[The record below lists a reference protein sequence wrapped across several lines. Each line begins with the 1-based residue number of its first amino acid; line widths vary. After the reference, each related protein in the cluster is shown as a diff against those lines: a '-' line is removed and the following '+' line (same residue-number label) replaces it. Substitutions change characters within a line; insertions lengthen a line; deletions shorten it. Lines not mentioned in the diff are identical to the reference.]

1 MAYWWVNQGQTFKY
15 EYAGKFLWAPIE
27 NERQQTMFHWSNL
40 GKVTAGDTIFCYV
53 DGLIRTVATALNNA
67 YISQKPSEFGNLW
80 QGEGWCVDVNFIEN
94 IEPLALNHVNDLT
107 AGLWPDKYS
116 PIQPS
121 GRVNQGYFYKI
132 PIEVGVILLN
142 TFKVPSL
149 FKHTQ
154 IEDVEESQ
162 VTEKDALVKARVGQ
176 GKFRKLV
183 IDYWSGECA
192 ITKFPN
198 TGLLVASHIKP
209 WAISNNKDRLDPYN
223 GLLLSPNYN
232 ALFDRF
238 LISFSSEGKIMK
250 SDLVDWADLKK
261 LDIQKGVVLDRL
273 TPKHHLFLENHQEL
287 MKSKKVL

>member
-1 MAYWWVNQGQTFKY
+1 
-15 EYAGKFLWAPIE
+15 
-27 NERQQTMFHWSNL
+27 MFHWSNL
-40 GKVTAGDTIFCYV
+40 GKVTAGDIIFCYA

-67 YISQKPSEFGNLW
+67 YISQKPTEFSNHW
-80 QGEGWCVDVNFIEN
+80 QGEGWCVDVNFLEN
-94 IEPLALNHVNDLT
+94 IEPLALSHVIDLT

-121 GRVNQGYFYKI
+121 GRVNQGYFYRI
-132 PIEVGVILLN
+132 PVEVGVILLN
-142 TFKVPSL
+142 TFNVPSL

-154 IEDVEESQ
+154 IEDLDENQ
-162 VTEKDALVKARVGQ
+162 VTEKEALVKARVGQ

-183 IDYWSGECA
+183 IDYWGGECA

-209 WAISNNKDRLDPYN
+209 WAISCNNDRLDPYN

-238 LISFSSEGKIMK
+238 LISFSPEGKIMK

-261 LDIQKGVVLDRL
+261 LDIQKGVVLEKL
-273 TPKHHLFLENHQEL
+273 KPKHYQFLESHQEL
-287 MKSKKVL
+287 MENKKAK